1 MSIDTPANPPVDAFE
16 AALAVT
22 EAAPVVEEVI
32 APVIE
37 DVVEETTTEENDENA
52 EFRTALRNA
61 PGEWFVVHSYAGYE
75 KKVKGN
81 LVNRI
86 QSLNMEEFIFQIE
99 VPEEE
104 VRELK
109 NGAIKVVK
117 RNVFPGYVLVRMELS
132 DESWSCVRNTP
143 GVTGFVGN
151 AHHPSPLT
159 LSEVENILA
168 PRPLKKGGKIEMK
181 DIDYAI
187 GESITVMDG
196 PFATLP
202 ATISEIMPEQAKLK
216 VLVSIFGRETPVE
229 LSFHQVQ
236 KI

>member
-16 AALAVT
+16 AALAIT
-22 EAAPVVEEVI
+22 EVAPVVEEVI

-37 DVVEETTTEENDENA
+37 DVTDESVSEENDENA
-52 EFRTALRNA
+52 EFRAALRNA

-86 QSLNMEEFIFQIE
+86 QSLNMEDFIFQIE

>member
-1 MSIDTPANPPVDAFE
+1 
-16 AALAVT
+16 LRQLLK
-22 EAAPVVEEVI
+22 
-32 APVIE
+32 
-37 DVVEETTTEENDENA
+37 
-52 EFRTALRNA
+52 FRAALRNA